1 VVITSFLTKDSL
13 KIFIIHSKEI
23 FPSLPNML
31 SFIITSLNNMLKKK
45 GGSAILH
52 NILDYEIM

>member
-1 VVITSFLTKDSL
+1 MKDSL

-23 FPSLPNML
+23 LPRLPNML
-31 SFIITSLNNMLKKK
+31 SFIITSLNNILKKK

-52 NILDYEIM
+52 NIVDYEIM